1 MWCFSRAGRT
11 GRTDPEGGRGGGG
24 WWQREGEGGEW
35 RVFTHAK
42 VIPALAV
49 GSDKRRQEATRGSGD
64 DGGGRKS
71 KSSDCTWA

>member
-1 MWCFSRAGRT
+1 M
-11 GRTDPEGGRGGGG
+11 
-24 WWQREGEGGEW
+24 
-35 RVFTHAK
+35 FTHAK